1 MKTKGKTKL
10 EDLEVKK
17 IDAVDIGAD
26 QKANILIKKRGGA
39 EEPKG
44 NFFKRFFNAFC
55 DSLGVNSED
64 VRKSMEDEATSFDD
78 VMNEKKIYDVR
89 DQIWNACNSLE
100 QSIVSILLDKE
111 CEDKQAAIAQSIDQF
126 KAFSDDA
133 SKSWIKLERAATD
146 KEDTVVADDF
156 EIAKMQE
163 VIEKSCDP
171 ETINKEKREKENE
184 MAFDISNMTEEEKKE
199 ALKALQDDANKQ
211 DTQKRFNSGAGEDQI
226 QEAVNKAMSNAM
238 EDVTKNFSDMMAKIM
253 EPIQKRAE
261 EAEQKSLE
269 EVAKKYELLG
279 TKAEELVPVLKS
291 MKATSDEA
299 YNNFIASMDNNL
311 AVIQKSGLFEE
322 IGKSGGAHTGNDDT
336 EGVAKMNAKVAE
348 IKKSMPNLTDAQA
361 QDIVMQNDPELR
373 AMFDKQERRY
383 REDGKQN
390 I

>member
-171 ETINKEKREKENE
+171 ETINKEKETEVVKENN

-199 ALKALQDDANKQ
+199 ALKALQADASKES
-211 DTQKRFNSGAGEDQI
+211 TEKRFNSGAGEDQI
-226 QEAVNKAMSNAM
+226 QEVVNKAMSNAM

-279 TKAEELVPVLKS
+279 TKAEDLVPVLKS
-291 MKATSDEA
+291 MKETSDEA

-322 IGKSGGAHTGNDDT
+322 IGKSGGAHTGNNDT
-336 EGVAKMNAKVAE
+336 EGAAKMNAKVAE
-348 IKKSMPNLTDAQA
+348 IKKSMPNLTDARA

-373 AMFDKQERRY
+373 AMFDK
-383 REDGKQN
+383 
-390 I
+390 

>member
-1 MKTKGKTKL
+1 MKTKGKTRL

-26 QKANILIKKRGGA
+26 QKANILIKKRGGV

-55 DSLGVNSED
+55 DSLGVNSEE

-111 CEDKQAAIAQSIDQF
+111 CEDKQAAIAQSIEQF

-171 ETINKEKREKENE
+171 ETINKEEKENN

-199 ALKALQDDANKQ
+199 ALKALQDDAKANKE
-211 DTQKRFNSGAGEDQI
+211 DAKKNSGSGEDQI

-238 EDVTKNFSDMMAKIM
+238 EDVTKRFTSMMDKIM

-373 AMFDKQERRY
+373 AMFDK
-383 REDGKQN
+383 
-390 I
+390 

>member
-55 DSLGVNSED
+55 DSLGVNLED

-171 ETINKEKREKENE
+171 ETINKEKETEVVKENN

-199 ALKALQDDANKQ
+199 ALKALQADASKES
-211 DTQKRFNSGAGEDQI
+211 TEKRFNSGAGEDQI

-279 TKAEELVPVLKS
+279 TKAEDLVPVLKS
-291 MKATSDEA
+291 MKETSDEA

-322 IGKSGGAHTGNDDT
+322 IGKSGGAHTGNNDT
-336 EGVAKMNAKVAE
+336 EGAAKMNAKVAE

-373 AMFDKQERRY
+373 AMFDK
-383 REDGKQN
+383 
-390 I
+390 

>member
-10 EDLEVKK
+10 SDLEVKK

-163 VIEKSCDP
+163 IIEKSCDP
-171 ETINKEKREKENE
+171 ETINKEKETEVVKENN

-199 ALKALQDDANKQ
+199 ALKVLQADASKES
-211 DTQKRFNSGAGEDQI
+211 TEKRFNSGAGEDQI

-279 TKAEELVPVLKS
+279 TKAEDLVPVLKS
-291 MKATSDEA
+291 MKATSNEA

-373 AMFDKQERRY
+373 AMFDK
-383 REDGKQN
+383 
-390 I
+390 

>member
-126 KAFSDDA
+126 KVFSDDA

-171 ETINKEKREKENE
+171 ETINKEK
-184 MAFDISNMTEEEKKE
+184 KE
-199 ALKALQDDANKQ
+199 ALKALQDDANAKKE
-211 DTQKRFNSGAGEDQI
+211 DTAKRADIDGQV
-226 QEAVNKAMSNAM
+226 QEAVNKAMNKAM
-238 EDVTKNFSDMMAKIM
+238 EGVTKNFTSMMEKIM

-373 AMFDKQERRY
+373 AMFDK
-383 REDGKQN
+383 
-390 I
+390 

>member
-171 ETINKEKREKENE
+171 ETINKEKEEKENE

-199 ALKALQDDANKQ
+199 ALKALQADASKES
-211 DTQKRFNSGAGEDQI
+211 TEKRFNSGAGEDQGTNVKPANFLDI
-226 QEAVNKAMSNAM
+226 GGGASAEVMCGSLEIVLSDPQVESVLINVYGGITSCEQVAKGILEALDKLGSSKPLVVRFDGNAAAEGLHILAQADRVNLHVAQTM
-238 EDVTKNFSDMMAKIM
+238 
-253 EPIQKRAE
+253 E
-261 EAEQKSLE
+261 EAAQQAARLAANGK
-269 EVAKKYELLG
+269 EV
-279 TKAEELVPVLKS
+279 
-291 MKATSDEA
+291 
-299 YNNFIASMDNNL
+299 
-311 AVIQKSGLFEE
+311 
-322 IGKSGGAHTGNDDT
+322 
-336 EGVAKMNAKVAE
+336 
-348 IKKSMPNLTDAQA
+348 
-361 QDIVMQNDPELR
+361 R
-373 AMFDKQERRY
+373 
-383 REDGKQN
+383 
-390 I
+390 

>member
-163 VIEKSCDP
+163 VIEKPCDP
-171 ETINKEKREKENE
+171 ETINKEKETEVVKENN

-199 ALKALQDDANKQ
+199 ALKALQADASKES
-211 DTQKRFNSGAGEDQI
+211 TEKRFNSGAGEDQI

-279 TKAEELVPVLKS
+279 TKAEDLVPVLKS
-291 MKATSDEA
+291 MKETSDEA

-322 IGKSGGAHTGNDDT
+322 IGKSGGAHTGNNDT
-336 EGVAKMNAKVAE
+336 EGAAKMNAKVAE

-373 AMFDKQERRY
+373 AMFDK
-383 REDGKQN
+383 
-390 I
+390 

>member
-39 EEPKG
+39 EEPKA

-111 CEDKQAAIAQSIDQF
+111 CNDKQAAIAQSIDQF

-171 ETINKEKREKENE
+171 ETINKEKETEVVKENN

-199 ALKALQDDANKQ
+199 ALKALQADASKEN
-211 DTQKRFNSGAGEDQI
+211 TTKRLDPETGEDQI

-238 EDVTKNFSDMMAKIM
+238 EDVTKRFTSMMDKIM

-279 TKAEELVPVLKS
+279 TKAEDLVPVLKS
-291 MKATSDEA
+291 MKETSDEA

-336 EGVAKMNAKVAE
+336 EGVAKMNAKVTE

-373 AMFDKQERRY
+373 KLFDK
-383 REDGKQN
+383 
-390 I
+390 

>member
-55 DSLGVNSED
+55 DSLGVNSEE
-64 VRKSMEDEATSFDD
+64 VRKSMEDEAASFDD

-171 ETINKEKREKENE
+171 ETINKEKEEKENE

-199 ALKALQDDANKQ
+199 ALKALQADASKEN
-211 DTQKRFNSGAGEDQI
+211 TTKRLDPETGEDQI

-279 TKAEELVPVLKS
+279 TKAEDLVPVLKS
-291 MKATSDEA
+291 MKETSDEA

-322 IGKSGGAHTGNDDT
+322 IGKSGGAHTGNNDT
-336 EGVAKMNAKVAE
+336 EGVAKMNAKVTE

-373 AMFDKQERRY
+373 AMFDK
-383 REDGKQN
+383 
-390 I
+390 

>member
-171 ETINKEKREKENE
+171 ETINKEKEEKEND

-199 ALKALQDDANKQ
+199 ALKALQADANKES
-211 DTQKRFNSGAGEDQI
+211 TEKRFNSGAGEDQI

-279 TKAEELVPVLKS
+279 TKVEDLVPVLKS
-291 MKATSDEA
+291 MKETSDEA

-322 IGKSGGAHTGNDDT
+322 IGKSGGAHTGNNDT

-373 AMFDKQERRY
+373 AMFDK
-383 REDGKQN
+383 
-390 I
+390 

>member
-126 KAFSDDA
+126 KAFSEDA

-171 ETINKEKREKENE
+171 ETINKEKEEKENE

-199 ALKALQDDANKQ
+199 ALKALQADASKES
-211 DTQKRFNSGAGEDQI
+211 TEKRFNSGAGEVQI

-238 EDVTKNFSDMMAKIM
+238 EGVTKNFSDMMAKIM

-279 TKAEELVPVLKS
+279 TKVEDLVPVLKS
-291 MKATSDEA
+291 MKETSDKA

-322 IGKSGGAHTGNDDT
+322 IGKSGGAHTGNNDT

-373 AMFDKQERRY
+373 AMFDK
-383 REDGKQN
+383 
-390 I
+390 

>member
-163 VIEKSCDP
+163 IIEKSCDP
-171 ETINKEKREKENE
+171 ETINKEKETEVVKENN

-199 ALKALQDDANKQ
+199 ALKVLQADASKES
-211 DTQKRFNSGAGEDQI
+211 TEKRFNSGAGEDQI

-279 TKAEELVPVLKS
+279 TKAEDLVPVLKS
-291 MKATSDEA
+291 MKATSDET

-322 IGKSGGAHTGNDDT
+322 IGKYGGAHTGNDDT
-336 EGVAKMNAKVAE
+336 EGAAKMNAKVAE

-373 AMFDKQERRY
+373 AMFDK
-383 REDGKQN
+383 
-390 I
+390 

>member
-171 ETINKEKREKENE
+171 ETINKEKEEKENE

-199 ALKALQDDANKQ
+199 ALKALQDDANAKKE
-211 DTQKRFNSGAGEDQI
+211 DTAKRADIDGQV
-226 QEAVNKAMSNAM
+226 QEAVNKAM
-238 EDVTKNFSDMMAKIM
+238 EGVTNDFTSMMKKIM

-261 EAEQKSLE
+261 EAEQKS
-269 EVAKKYELLG
+269 
-279 TKAEELVPVLKS
+279 
-291 MKATSDEA
+291 
-299 YNNFIASMDNNL
+299 
-311 AVIQKSGLFEE
+311 
-322 IGKSGGAHTGNDDT
+322 
-336 EGVAKMNAKVAE
+336 
-348 IKKSMPNLTDAQA
+348 
-361 QDIVMQNDPELR
+361 
-373 AMFDKQERRY
+373 
-383 REDGKQN
+383 
-390 I
+390 

>member
-26 QKANILIKKRGGA
+26 QKANILIKKRGGS

-373 AMFDKQERRY
+373 AMFDK
-383 REDGKQN
+383 
-390 I
+390 

>member
-133 SKSWIKLERAATD
+133 SKSWIKLERAVTD

-171 ETINKEKREKENE
+171 ETINKEKEEKENE

-199 ALKALQDDANKQ
+199 ALKALQDDASNES
-211 DTQKRFNSGAGEDQI
+211 TEKRFNSGAGEDQI

-238 EDVTKNFSDMMAKIM
+238 EGVTKNFTSMMEKIM

-373 AMFDKQERRY
+373 AMFDK
-383 REDGKQN
+383 
-390 I
+390 

>member
-26 QKANILIKKRGGA
+26 QKANIMIKKRGGA

-279 TKAEELVPVLKS
+279 TKAEDLVPVLKS

-373 AMFDKQERRY
+373 AMFDK
-383 REDGKQN
+383 
-390 I
+390 